1 MKKEFNLLLA
11 DGSQHTFNVK
21 LGEPKKTQSFFILGL
36 AKAGSTLLNNLVID
50 ICKHDDIDVR
60 DFPGQIFKRGF
71 KLNDIVGDPDGMF
84 AQPGIVYTG
93 FRGVPDFL
101 FRSVRFGNSPKIF
114 MHRDPRDMLVS
125 LYFSLLKSH
134 ALPESGN
141 LKDSMSRT
149 REKLNQ
155 IAIDEFVVSDVT
167 IETMRSYFRSLQ
179 LFANYDTV
187 HVVKYED
194 IIFDKTPLIE
204 LICGVL
210 GVSLDANAF
219 DALIE
224 QYNPLPSAEDPD
236 KHVRQAK
243 PGDYKNKLSR
253 ETIDTLNERLR
264 PILKALDYAID

>member
-1 MKKEFNLLLA
+1 
-11 DGSQHTFNVK
+11 
-21 LGEPKKTQSFFILGL
+21 
-36 AKAGSTLLNNLVID
+36 
-50 ICKHDDIDVR
+50 
-60 DFPGQIFKRGF
+60 
-71 KLNDIVGDPDGMF
+71 
-84 AQPGIVYTG
+84 
-93 FRGVPDFL
+93 
-101 FRSVRFGNSPKIF
+101 
-114 MHRDPRDMLVS
+114 MLVS

-194 IIFDKTPLIE
+194 IIFDKTRLIE